1 MIASQSIHS
10 GGCHCQAFFVG
21 IYSPCHHPQA
31 LCPQGIGKR
40 FVRPEIGFETY
51 SAEIVFT
58 AESGNFFS
66 SREFSKMLFQVDQQ
80 HPWKIWEKLI
90 GKLQRFDFKGT
101 KSTVEIENGNAIK
114 IVTEDDTR
122 MRNIVDILQGKFI
135 KRGVAIKNLEYGK
148 VEPAAGGMV
157 RQSIKVKQGIDADV
171 AKKITKDIKNLKVKV
186 QAQLQDDQIRV
197 SGKKIDDLQAVI
209 AFLKGQDYGV
219 ELQFSNFRS

>member
-1 MIASQSIHS
+1 MAKEPSFDVVSEVDMQEVNNAINQT
-10 GGCHCQAFFVG
+10 V
-21 IYSPCHHPQA
+21 
-31 LCPQGIGKR
+31 K
-40 FVRPEIGFETY
+40 EIT
-51 SAEIVFT
+51 
-58 AESGNFFS
+58 
-66 SREFSKMLFQVDQQ
+66 
-80 HPWKIWEKLI
+80 
-90 GKLQRFDFKGT
+90 QRFDFKGT

-122 MRNIVDILQGKFI
+122 MRNIVDILQSKFI

-148 VEPAAGGMV
+148 VESAAGGMV
-157 RQSIKVKQGIDADV
+157 RQSIRVKQGIDAEV

-197 SGKKIDDLQAVI
+197 SGKKIDELQAVI

>member
-1 MIASQSIHS
+1 MAKEPSFDVVSEVDMQEVNNAINQT
-10 GGCHCQAFFVG
+10 V
-21 IYSPCHHPQA
+21 
-31 LCPQGIGKR
+31 K
-40 FVRPEIGFETY
+40 EIT
-51 SAEIVFT
+51 
-58 AESGNFFS
+58 
-66 SREFSKMLFQVDQQ
+66 
-80 HPWKIWEKLI
+80 
-90 GKLQRFDFKGT
+90 QRFDFKGT

-122 MRNIVDILQGKFI
+122 MRNIRQSKFI

-157 RQSIKVKQGIDADV
+157 RQSIKVKQGIDADI
-171 AKKITKDIKNLKVKV
+171 AKKITKDIKNMKVKV
-186 QAQLQDDQIRV
+186 QATLQDDQIRV

>member
-1 MIASQSIHS
+1 MAKEPSFDVVSEVDMQEVNNAINQT
-10 GGCHCQAFFVG
+10 V
-21 IYSPCHHPQA
+21 
-31 LCPQGIGKR
+31 K
-40 FVRPEIGFETY
+40 EIT
-51 SAEIVFT
+51 
-58 AESGNFFS
+58 
-66 SREFSKMLFQVDQQ
+66 
-80 HPWKIWEKLI
+80 
-90 GKLQRFDFKGT
+90 QRFDFKGT

-122 MRNIVDILQGKFI
+122 MRNIVDILQSKFI

-148 VEPAAGGMV
+148 VESAAGGMV
-157 RQSIKVKQGIDADV
+157 RQSIKVKQGIDAEV

>member
-1 MIASQSIHS
+1 MAKEPSFGVVSEVDMQEVNNAVN
-10 GGCHCQAFFVG
+10 QTV
-21 IYSPCHHPQA
+21 
-31 LCPQGIGKR
+31 K
-40 FVRPEIGFETY
+40 EIT
-51 SAEIVFT
+51 
-58 AESGNFFS
+58 
-66 SREFSKMLFQVDQQ
+66 
-80 HPWKIWEKLI
+80 
-90 GKLQRFDFKGT
+90 QRFDFKGT

>member
-1 MIASQSIHS
+1 MAKEPSFDVVSEVDMQEVNNAINQT
-10 GGCHCQAFFVG
+10 V
-21 IYSPCHHPQA
+21 
-31 LCPQGIGKR
+31 K
-40 FVRPEIGFETY
+40 EIT
-51 SAEIVFT
+51 
-58 AESGNFFS
+58 
-66 SREFSKMLFQVDQQ
+66 
-80 HPWKIWEKLI
+80 
-90 GKLQRFDFKGT
+90 QRFDFKGT

-122 MRNIVDILQGKFI
+122 MRNIVDILQSKFI

-157 RQSIKVKQGIDADV
+157 RQSIKVKQGIDADI
-171 AKKITKDIKNLKVKV
+171 AKKITKDIKNMKVKV
-186 QAQLQDDQIRV
+186 PATLQDDQIRV

>member
-1 MIASQSIHS
+1 MAKEPSFDVVSEVDMQEVNNAINQT
-10 GGCHCQAFFVG
+10 V
-21 IYSPCHHPQA
+21 
-31 LCPQGIGKR
+31 K
-40 FVRPEIGFETY
+40 EIT
-51 SAEIVFT
+51 
-58 AESGNFFS
+58 
-66 SREFSKMLFQVDQQ
+66 
-80 HPWKIWEKLI
+80 
-90 GKLQRFDFKGT
+90 QRFDFKGT

-122 MRNIVDILQGKFI
+122 MRNIVDILQSKFI

-148 VEPAAGGMV
+148 VESAAGGMV
-157 RQSIKVKQGIDADV
+157 RQSIRVKQGIDAEV

-209 AFLKGQDYGV
+209 AFLKGQDYGM

>member
-1 MIASQSIHS
+1 MAKEPSFDVVSEVDMQEVNNAINQT
-10 GGCHCQAFFVG
+10 V
-21 IYSPCHHPQA
+21 
-31 LCPQGIGKR
+31 K
-40 FVRPEIGFETY
+40 EIT
-51 SAEIVFT
+51 
-58 AESGNFFS
+58 
-66 SREFSKMLFQVDQQ
+66 
-80 HPWKIWEKLI
+80 
-90 GKLQRFDFKGT
+90 QRFDFKGT
-101 KSTVEIENGNAIK
+101 KSTVEIENGNSIK

-122 MRNIVDILQGKFI
+122 MRNIVDILQSKFI

-157 RQSIKVKQGIDADV
+157 RQSVKVKQGIDAEV

-209 AFLKGQDYGV
+209 AFLRGQDYGV